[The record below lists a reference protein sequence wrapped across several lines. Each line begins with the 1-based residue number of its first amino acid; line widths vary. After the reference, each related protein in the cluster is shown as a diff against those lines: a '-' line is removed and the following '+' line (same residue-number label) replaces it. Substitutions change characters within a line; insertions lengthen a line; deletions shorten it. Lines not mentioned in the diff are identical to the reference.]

1 MFEMFGGRRM
11 KLALVCKLCDE
22 LTWRNI
28 DYMVINTDR
37 RYYICQDCIT
47 ESNEQA
53 ALHPE
58 QQTLWH
64 TLQD

>member
-1 MFEMFGGRRM
+1 M

-22 LTWRNI
+22 LTWRKI
-28 DYMVINTDR
+28 DYMVLNTDR

-47 ESNEQA
+47 ESNALA